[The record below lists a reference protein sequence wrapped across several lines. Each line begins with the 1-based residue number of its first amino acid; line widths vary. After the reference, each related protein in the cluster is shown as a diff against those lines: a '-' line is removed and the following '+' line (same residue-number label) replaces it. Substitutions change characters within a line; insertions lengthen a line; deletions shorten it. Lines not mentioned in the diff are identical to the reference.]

1 MSDIRQ
7 EPFLYIR
14 IRQKT
19 PFAHTKQAVPAPGK
33 QVIKKIP
40 YTSRNNYAYVKQAP
54 PPAQMPGNS
63 QCCSGFPVHLSTF
76 HQNNG
81 VFCQFSKTVAGN
93 DFLSPASLRS
103 CKGKIPSFIPPDD
116 KEYRTGTKVAMPVK
130 YDYPL
135 FHLLSK
141 SSKFIA
147 MKDINNNAQQEAEH
161 FLNNEKQFHLGM
173 LPTEQS
179 NPKTKNI
186 DLRFEKNP
194 ADGVATLLSVDRDIQ
209 TMAKKVLKSSA
220 FNEMVNAG
228 VRTVAAGGKI
238 VFSGCGST
246 GRLSILLE
254 AMWRY
259 FFRDLQKKYP
269 EAYFTLKS
277 KEDSVVSIMT
287 GGDYAMIRS
296 VEYFEDYQEFGKQQ
310 VRELGMSDA
319 DLLIAITEGGETSS
333 VLGTVEEAADRGA
346 KVFLLFNNP
355 ASVLVEHIER
365 SKHAIENPGVTV
377 LELYCGPMAIAG
389 STRMQ
394 ATTAELLIA
403 GAALETILERSIRQD
418 IPLDLHEKL
427 GGKEIDYALSFDGLL
442 DELISVGNTETMASY
457 INLEKE
463 IYQEKGLVTYYADEF
478 LLDIFTD
485 TTERAP
491 TFMLPPFRKSDDSV
505 SPVSWAFV
513 KSPLQS
519 TEDVWENMLGRPPR
533 CLEWES
539 RLYRQM
545 GVPES
550 LASTPPKLDKNE
562 ILKFLIGNEEDDSR
576 LSRTPS
582 VAVSILGSRDLLSPD
597 YKDFQQA
604 LQGSTSKFSRQ
615 LTLMIGN
622 GKKDADFRINCQPA
636 PSVLNLMERL
646 AVKLILNTISTGTM
660 VLSGRVTSNWMSC
673 VEISNKKLRDRGI
686 RLIAEICGL
695 SYHDACYRLHEAI
708 EVLKEETPAGSE
720 RLSPVQFTINQHKA
734 RGK

>member
-1 MSDIRQ
+1 
-7 EPFLYIR
+7 
-14 IRQKT
+14 
-19 PFAHTKQAVPAPGK
+19 
-33 QVIKKIP
+33 
-40 YTSRNNYAYVKQAP
+40 
-54 PPAQMPGNS
+54 
-63 QCCSGFPVHLSTF
+63 
-76 HQNNG
+76 
-81 VFCQFSKTVAGN
+81 
-93 DFLSPASLRS
+93 
-103 CKGKIPSFIPPDD
+103 
-116 KEYRTGTKVAMPVK
+116 
-130 YDYPL
+130 
-135 FHLLSK
+135 
-141 SSKFIA
+141 
-147 MKDINNNAQQEAEH
+147 MKDISSKAQQEAEN

-194 ADGVATLLSVDRDIQ
+194 VDGVASLLSVDRDIQ
-209 TMAKKVLKSSA
+209 TMAQKILKSNEFS
-220 FNEMVNAG
+220 EMVNAG
-228 VRTVAAGGKI
+228 VHTIANGGKI

-246 GRLSILLE
+246 GRLSIQLE
-254 AMWRY
+254 ALWRY
-259 FFRDLQKKYP
+259 FFRDLRNEYP
-269 EAYFTLKS
+269 EIYGTIKN
-277 KEDSVVSIMT
+277 KENSVFSIMT

-310 VRELGMSDA
+310 VRELNMSGSDM
-319 DLLIAITEGGETSS
+319 LIAITEGGETSS

-355 ASVLVEHIER
+355 VSVLVENIER
-365 SKHAIENPGVTV
+365 SKRAIEDPRVTV
-377 LELYCGPMAIAG
+377 LGLYCGPMAIAG

-403 GAALETILERSIRQD
+403 GAALETILNRSIRQA
-418 IPLDLHEKL
+418 IPPGIQEKL
-427 GGKEIDYALSFDGLL
+427 NIREIDYAMAFGTLL
-442 DELISVGNTETMASY
+442 DELLTNRNTETIAAY

-463 IYQEKGLVTYYADEF
+463 VYKEKGLVTYYANEF

-519 TEDVWENMLGRPPR
+519 TAAVWDHILGRSPR
-533 CLEWES
+533 CLEWDS

-545 GVPES
+545 GIPES
-550 LASTPPKLDKNE
+550 LASAPPKLDKNE

-576 LSRTPS
+576 LSRTPNI
-582 VAVSILGSRDLLSPD
+582 AVSILGSREILNPAIND
-597 YKDFQQA
+597 YQQAFQQ
-604 LQGSTSKFSRQ
+604 STSKFQKQ
-615 LTLMIGN
+615 LTVIIGN
-622 GKKDADFRINCQPA
+622 GDIDADYRIDCHPA

-695 SYHDACYRLHEAI
+695 NYNEACYTLHESI
-708 EVLKEETPAGSE
+708 EKLKKETPAGKE
-720 RLSPVQFTINQHKA
+720 RISAVQFTINNFKA
-734 RGK
+734 GNKN